1 MSNLS
6 YISVLYIA
14 GIKDQIGKKYAR
26 GFHSERRMGMGMKL
40 IFVRHGEGEH
50 TKDLPASLQ
59 MLNPSLT
66 DEGRD
71 QAGFIQYNV
80 SLQETDILIASPT
93 LRTLQTAA
101 IWSEKVACQKIVH
114 PYVSPRIFPYREG
127 AKTLPCDHIV
137 DQGVITNLFPHFL
150 IEKSTNK
157 QLWTEG
163 INIISEN
170 RFQQIVDEFLLWCCE
185 LGAERI
191 CIVSHDGTITAYR
204 QYLQKVVLTRSDFLK
219 ETGIYE
225 MDLSHKILID
235 KG

>member
-1 MSNLS
+1 MSNLF
-6 YISVLYIA
+6 YISVLYVA
-14 GIKDQIGKKYAR
+14 GIKDQIGKKYVR
-26 GFHSERRMGMGMKL
+26 GFHIERRMGMKL
-40 IFVRHGEGEH
+40 VFVRHGEGEH
-50 TKDLPASLQ
+50 TKDLPSSLQ

-114 PYVSPRIFPYREG
+114 PYASPRIFPYREG
-127 AKTLPCDHIV
+127 AKTLSCDHIV
-137 DQGVITNLFPHFL
+137 DQGVITNLFPHFS

>member
-1 MSNLS
+1 
-6 YISVLYIA
+6 
-14 GIKDQIGKKYAR
+14 
-26 GFHSERRMGMGMKL
+26 MKL
-40 IFVRHGEGEH
+40 VFVRHGEGEH

-66 DEGRD
+66 DEGRN
-71 QAGFIQYNV
+71 QAGFIQFNV
-80 SLQETDILIASPT
+80 PLQKTDILIASPT

-114 PYVSPRIFPYREG
+114 PYASPRIFPYREG

-137 DQGVITNLFPHFL
+137 DQGIITNLFPHFS
-150 IEKSTNK
+150 IAKSTNK

-163 INIISEN
+163 INTISEN
-170 RFQQIVDEFLLWCCE
+170 RFQQIVDEFLLWCYE

-204 QYLQKVVLTRSDFLK
+204 QYLQKVVLTRSDF
-219 ETGIYE
+219 
-225 MDLSHKILID
+225 
-235 KG
+235 

>member
-1 MSNLS
+1 M
-6 YISVLYIA
+6 
-14 GIKDQIGKKYAR
+14 KDQIGKKYVR
-26 GFHSERRMGMGMKL
+26 GFHIERRMGMKL
-40 IFVRHGEGEH
+40 VFVRHGEGEH

-66 DEGRD
+66 DEGRN
-71 QAGFIQYNV
+71 QAKLLQCNV
-80 SLQETDILIASPT
+80 PLQETDILIASPT

-101 IWSEKVACQKIVH
+101 IWSERGACQKIVH

-127 AKTLPCDHIV
+127 AKTLQCDHIV
-137 DQGVITNLFPHFL
+137 DQGVITNLFPHFS

-157 QLWTEG
+157 QLWMEG
-163 INIISEN
+163 INTISEN

-204 QYLQKVVLTRSDFLK
+204 QYLQNVVLTRSDFLQ

-225 MDLSHKILID
+225 MDVSLESVID
-235 KG
+235 EI

>member
-1 MSNLS
+1 MSNLF
-6 YISVLYIA
+6 YISVLYVA
-14 GIKDQIGKKYAR
+14 GIKDQIGKKYVR
-26 GFHSERRMGMGMKL
+26 GFHIERRMGMKL
-40 IFVRHGEGEH
+40 VFVRHGEGEH
-50 TKDLPASLQ
+50 TKDLPSSLQ

-114 PYVSPRIFPYREG
+114 PYASPRIFPYREG

-137 DQGVITNLFPHFL
+137 DQGVITNLFPHFS

>member
-1 MSNLS
+1 MS
-6 YISVLYIA
+6 
-14 GIKDQIGKKYAR
+14 
-26 GFHSERRMGMGMKL
+26 MKL
-40 IFVRHGEGEH
+40 VFVRHGEGEH
-50 TKDLPASLQ
+50 TKDLPSSLQ
-59 MLNPSLT
+59 VLYPPLT
-66 DEGRD
+66 DEGRN
-71 QAGFIQYNV
+71 QAGFIQSDV
-80 SLQETDILIASPT
+80 PLQETDILIASPT
-93 LRTLQTAA
+93 IRTLQTAT
-101 IWSEKVACQKIVH
+101 IWSAKVACQKIVH

-137 DQGVITNLFPHFL
+137 DQGMITNLFPHFL

-163 INIISEN
+163 INTISEN
-170 RFQQIVDEFLLWCCE
+170 RFQQIVDEFLLWCYE

-225 MDLSHKILID
+225 MEVSHKSLID
-235 KG
+235 EI

>member
-1 MSNLS
+1 
-6 YISVLYIA
+6 
-14 GIKDQIGKKYAR
+14 
-26 GFHSERRMGMGMKL
+26 MK
-40 IFVRHGEGEH
+40 IVFVRHGEGEH
-50 TKDLPASLQ
+50 TTDLPESLQ
-59 MLNPSLT
+59 VFDPPLT
-66 DEGRD
+66 RVGKAQAKLLQRD
-71 QAGFIQYNV
+71 V
-80 SLQETDILIASPT
+80 PLQETDILIASPT

-114 PYVSPRIFPYREG
+114 PYASPRIFPYREG

-137 DQGVITNLFPHFL
+137 DQGVITNLLPHFS

-163 INIISEN
+163 INTISEN

-204 QYLQKVVLTRSDFLK
+204 QYLQKVVLTRSDFLQ

-225 MDLSHKILID
+225 MDVSLKILIEEI
-235 KG
+235 

>member
-1 MSNLS
+1 MSNVF

-14 GIKDQIGKKYAR
+14 GIKDQIGKKYVR
-26 GFHSERRMGMGMKL
+26 EFHSERRMGMKL
-40 IFVRHGEGEH
+40 VFVRHGEGEH

-59 MLNPSLT
+59 ILNPSLT
-66 DEGRD
+66 DEGRN
-71 QAGFIQYNV
+71 QAKLLQCNV
-80 SLQETDILIASPT
+80 PLQETDILIASPA

-137 DQGVITNLFPHFL
+137 DQGIITNLFPHFS
-150 IEKSTNK
+150 IEKNTNQ

-163 INIISEN
+163 INTISEHS
-170 RFQQIVDEFLLWCCE
+170 FQQIVDEFLLLCYE
-185 LGAERI
+185 LGAERV

-204 QYLQKVVLTRSDFLK
+204 QYLQKVVLTRSDFLQ

-225 MDLSHKILID
+225 MDVSLKSWIEEI
-235 KG
+235 

>member
-1 MSNLS
+1 MSNIF
-6 YISVLYIA
+6 YISVLYVA
-14 GIKDQIGKKYAR
+14 GIKGQIGKKYVR
-26 GFHSERRMGMGMKL
+26 GFHIERRMGMKL
-40 IFVRHGEGEH
+40 VFVRHGEGEH

-59 MLNPSLT
+59 VLHPPLT
-66 DEGRD
+66 DEGRN

-80 SLQETDILIASPT
+80 PLQETDILIASPT

-114 PYVSPRIFPYREG
+114 PYASPRIFPYREG
-127 AKTLPCDHIV
+127 AKTLPYDHIV

-163 INIISEN
+163 INTIPEN
-170 RFQQIVDEFLLWCCE
+170 RFQQIVDEFLLWCCQ

-204 QYLQKVVLTRSDFLK
+204 KYLQKVVLTRADFLQ

-225 MDLSHKILID
+225 MDVSFKSLI
-235 KG
+235 GEI

>member
-1 MSNLS
+1 
-6 YISVLYIA
+6 
-14 GIKDQIGKKYAR
+14 
-26 GFHSERRMGMGMKL
+26 MKL
-40 IFVRHGEGEH
+40 VFVRHGEGEH
-50 TKDLPASLQ
+50 TKDLPSSLQ
-59 MLNPSLT
+59 VLHPPLT
-66 DEGRD
+66 NEGRN
-71 QAGFIQYNV
+71 QAKLLPCNMP
-80 SLQETDILIASPT
+80 LQETDILIASPT
-93 LRTLQTAA
+93 LRTLQTAT
-101 IWSEKVACQKIVH
+101 IWGEKVACQKIAH

-137 DQGVITNLFPHFL
+137 DQEMIENLLPHFL

-163 INIISEN
+163 INTISVN
-170 RFQQIVDEFLLWCCE
+170 SFQQIVDEFLLWCYE

-225 MDLSHKILID
+225 MEVSHKSLID
-235 KG
+235 EI